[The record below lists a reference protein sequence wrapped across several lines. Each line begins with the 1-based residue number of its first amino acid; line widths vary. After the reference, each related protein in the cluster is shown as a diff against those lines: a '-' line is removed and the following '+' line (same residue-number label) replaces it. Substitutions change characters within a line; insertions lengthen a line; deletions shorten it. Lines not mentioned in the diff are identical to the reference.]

1 VGLCALSGG
10 CFGPSGP
17 GDGHLEAVW
26 GERGFSPGRLN
37 KPRAIT
43 AGPDGL
49 LYIVDVTPRIQVFTA
64 DGKFVRGWQTPEFA
78 MGKPSGLSF
87 DNAGNLLVADTHYFR
102 VLVYTPEGRLLE
114 GQTIGGTAGSGDG
127 EFQFVTDAG
136 QDSQGNYYVTQYGEY
151 DRIQKFSPDRR
162 YLLSW
167 GEHGTALGQ
176 FLRPQKIVIDKS
188 DLVWVADACNHRV
201 QVFDARGSEAKLVK
215 SWGEQGYAPGQLR
228 YPYDIVLDDDA
239 LAGRPSGHVYLCEFG
254 NHRVQ
259 KFTTEG
265 QFVASFGHN
274 GRREGQLSQPWGCT
288 RDGEGRLFV
297 LDTYNHRVQRFR
309 L

>member
-1 VGLCALSGG
+1 
-10 CFGPSGP
+10 
-17 GDGHLEAVW
+17 
-26 GERGFSPGRLN
+26 
-37 KPRAIT
+37 
-43 AGPDGL
+43 
-49 LYIVDVTPRIQVFTA
+49 
-64 DGKFVRGWQTPEFA
+64 
-78 MGKPSGLSF
+78 
-87 DNAGNLLVADTHYFR
+87 
-102 VLVYTPEGRLLE
+102 
-114 GQTIGGTAGSGDG
+114 
-127 EFQFVTDAG
+127 VTDAA

-239 LAGRPSGHVYLCEFG
+239 LAGRRAGTCTCASIG

-265 QFVASFGHN
+265 SSSPGSATTGAARGN
-274 GRREGQLSQPWGCT
+274 
-288 RDGEGRLFV
+288 
-297 LDTYNHRVQRFR
+297 
-309 L
+309 